1 MTWNMQVVVLADVE
15 KLVMTAM
22 IGVKKVMKAMIGVE
36 KY

>member
-22 IGVKKVMKAMIGVE
+22 IGVKKVRKAMIGVE